1 MNLGFCS
8 DVLLCT
14 LGSLWTEFEAIIDSA
29 KNSLHLYDQPSDR
42 YYKYFIACN
51 LYDIMTCKVLHIFNN
66 YISRSVKKIQSLK
79 MFRAS
84 KISSAAG
91 ISRAFIPSCR
101 VSQPIVCRQNIQK
114 RPCPFE
120 ISAPPPLPILCLQPA
135 RFYKTSPRLFIRRG
149 AGYSGLPQRLK
160 VNYKTGAYLV
170 VMAMIITV
178 ACLR

>member
-1 MNLGFCS
+1 MTNPQIDIIS
-8 DVLLCT
+8 ILLHVICMISW
-14 LGSLWTEFEAIIDSA
+14 LVKFYISLII
-29 KNSLHLYDQPSDR
+29 
-42 YYKYFIACN
+42 
-51 LYDIMTCKVLHIFNN
+51 
-66 YISRSVKKIQSLK
+66 ISRSVKKIQSLK

-101 VSQPIVCRQNIQK
+101 VSQPIICRQNIQK
-114 RPCPFE
+114 RPCLFE

-170 VMAMIITV
+170 VMAMIIMV

>member
-66 YISRSVKKIQSLK
+66 YIQISKKNPVLEDVQSIQN
-79 MFRAS
+79 FEC
-84 KISSAAG
+84 
-91 ISRAFIPSCR
+91 CR
-101 VSQPIVCRQNIQK
+101 DKQG
-114 RPCPFE
+114 FY
-120 ISAPPPLPILCLQPA
+120 PIL
-135 RFYKTSPRLFIRRG
+135 
-149 AGYSGLPQRLK
+149 
-160 VNYKTGAYLV
+160 
-170 VMAMIITV
+170 
-178 ACLR
+178 

>member
-1 MNLGFCS
+1 MTNPQIDIIS
-8 DVLLCT
+8 ILLHVICMISW
-14 LGSLWTEFEAIIDSA
+14 LVKFYISLII
-29 KNSLHLYDQPSDR
+29 
-42 YYKYFIACN
+42 
-51 LYDIMTCKVLHIFNN
+51 
-66 YISRSVKKIQSLK
+66 ISRSVKKIQSLK